1 MIIIIRCLS
10 SIKQKLPP
18 AACLKGSRARC
29 GRTLGCAL
37 RWAPAVWTE
46 LLGGGGVWAAVPRPP
61 PPHKEEQKGKD
72 GLTSWTRPS
81 PELGN
86 PPHWSSGPS
95 DGLYEASQC
104 LRPELGRVIRPPG
117 LSMVSRPAGCAI
129 RRQGGVPRR
138 SRSPHT
144 QEAMGCKVDEGEKVK
159 DVRARTEPLCTS
171 RLPLGPQLVA
181 VLSQS
186 AGLRD
191 RPSLRCREGSSAWW
205 WWGRT
210 CSAMSVGPLTMC

>member
-1 MIIIIRCLS
+1 MAGPSDVPSAGL
-10 SIKQKLPP
+10 QP
-18 AACLKGSRARC
+18 C
-29 GRTLGCAL
+29 GQNC
-37 RWAPAVWTE
+37 W
-46 LLGGGGVWAAVPRPP
+46 GGGGVWAAVPRPP